1 MQRQHETENNIKYYF
16 YLLEFVHICVC
27 VCVQV
32 FKIDNNIKLCAYSL
46 HFTITFTIFPQN
58 KRKFT

>member
-16 YLLEFVHICVC
+16 YLLEFVHIY